1 MDRTIYLIDWVF
13 LFFFVGLNT
22 SYLILFGLSLAEIF
36 LRARRRISADLDGSL
51 RSYHTHPVS
60 IIAPAFNERLTIEGS
75 VRALLALR
83 YPEFEV
89 VVVNDG
95 STDRTTQV
103 MIEAFDLYE
112 VHAIYQAIIPTRPV
126 VTIYKSYKEP
136 KLTLIEKINGGKADA
151 LNCGINAARFPLFCS
166 IDADTL
172 ISPDALLRLAL
183 PFIDDPA
190 RTVATGGTVRV
201 ANGCT
206 IRNGQVEGIGMP
218 DKAVPAFQVV
228 EYLRAFLFGRVG
240 WNLLGGT
247 LIISGAFGLFS
258 RDAVLKVQGYRHDTV
273 GEDMELVVRLHRQM
287 REDQVPYRIVFVW
300 DSTCYTEVPES
311 LEQLGRQ
318 RDRWHRG
325 LIDSIWRHRTMFF
338 NPRYGVVGMVIFPF
352 FAIFE
357 MLGPIVELIGL
368 VTVSISYLFGIVDT
382 SFMLLFLT
390 VSLFFGVL
398 LSVAT
403 LALEEISFSVYPNWR
418 DLLRMTMFGIFENFG
433 YRQLTL
439 YWRLRG
445 MVNYFRGVRAWGAMS
460 RRGFGAS

>member
-1 MDRTIYLIDWVF
+1 MDRIIYIIDWTF
-13 LFFFVGLNT
+13 LLFFVGLNT
-22 SYLILFGLSLAEIF
+22 SYSILLGLSLAEIF

-60 IIAPAFNERLTIEGS
+60 IIAPAFNERLTIEAS

-89 VVVNDG
+89 LVVNDG
-95 STDRTTQV
+95 STDRTAQV
-103 MIEAFDLYE
+103 MIEAFDMYE
-112 VHAIYQAIIPTRPV
+112 VHPIYQAIIPTRPLV
-126 VTIYKSYKEP
+126 AIYKSYQEP
-136 KLTLIEKINGGKADA
+136 KLTLIDKANGGKADA

-190 RTVATGGTVRV
+190 RTIATGGTVRI

-206 IRNGQVEGIGMP
+206 IRNGQVEAIGMP
-218 DKAVPAFQVV
+218 EKAVPAFQVV

-258 RDAVLKVQGYRHDTV
+258 RDAVLKVRGYRHDTV

-287 REDQVPYRIVFVW
+287 REDHVPYRIVFVW
-300 DSTCYTEVPES
+300 DSTCYTEVPET

-325 LIDSIWRHRTMFF
+325 LIDSIWRHRTMFL
-338 NPRYGVVGMVIFPF
+338 NPRYGVIGMVIFPF

-357 MLGPIVELIGL
+357 MLGPIVEFIGL
-368 VTVSISYLFGIVDT
+368 VTVSITYLLGIVDT

-390 VSLFFGVL
+390 VSLIFGVL

-403 LALEEISFSVYPNWR
+403 LAMEEISFSVYPNWR

-433 YRQLTL
+433 YRQLTV

-445 MVNYFRGVRAWGAMS
+445 MLNYFRGVRAWGAMS

>member
-1 MDRTIYLIDWVF
+1 MDLFIYIIDWTF

-22 SYLILFGLSLAEIF
+22 SYFILLALSLAEIF
-36 LRARRRISADLDGSL
+36 LRARRRIAADLDGSL

-95 STDRTTQV
+95 STDRTVQV
-103 MIEAFDLYE
+103 MIEAFDMYE
-112 VHAIYQAIIPTRPV
+112 VHPIYQAVIPTRPV
-126 VTIYKSYKEP
+126 VAIYKSHKEP
-136 KLTLIEKINGGKADA
+136 KLTLIDKANGGKADA

-172 ISPDALLRLAL
+172 ITPDALLRLAL
-183 PFIDDPA
+183 PFVDDPA
-190 RTVATGGTVRV
+190 RTIATGGTVRV

-206 IRNGQVEGIGMP
+206 IRNGQVEAIGMP
-218 DKAVPAFQVV
+218 AKAVPAFQVV

-258 RDAVLKVQGYRHDTV
+258 RDAVLKVHGYRHDTV

-357 MLGPIVELIGL
+357 MLGPIVELLGL
-368 VTVSISYLFGIVDT
+368 VTVSVSYLLGIVDT

-390 VSLFFGVL
+390 VSLIFGVL

-418 DLLRMTMFGIFENFG
+418 DLLRMAFFGVIENFG

-439 YWRLRG
+439 FWRLRG
-445 MVNYFRGVRAWGAMS
+445 MVNYFRGIQAWGAMS
-460 RRGFGAS
+460 RRGFGET

>member
-1 MDRTIYLIDWVF
+1 MDRIIYIIDWTF

-22 SYLILFGLSLAEIF
+22 SYFILLGLSLAEIV

-60 IIAPAFNERLTIEGS
+60 IIAPAFNERLSIEGS

-95 STDRTTQV
+95 STDRTAQV
-103 MIEAFDLYE
+103 MIEAFDMYE
-112 VHAIYQAIIPTRPV
+112 VHPIYQAIIPTRPV
-126 VTIYKSYKEP
+126 VAIYKSHREP
-136 KLTLIEKINGGKADA
+136 KLTLIDKVNGGKADA
-151 LNCGINAARFPLFCS
+151 LNCGINSARFPLFCS

-190 RTVATGGTVRV
+190 RTIATGGTVRV

-206 IRNGQVEGIGMP
+206 IRNGQVEAIGMP
-218 DKAVPAFQVV
+218 EKAVPAFQVV

-258 RDAVLKVQGYRHDTV
+258 RDAVLKIQGYRHDTV

-287 REDQVPYRIVFVW
+287 REDHVPYRIVFVW

-338 NPRYGVVGMVIFPF
+338 NPRYGLVGMVIFPF

-357 MLGPIVELIGL
+357 MLGPIVELVGL
-368 VTVSISYLFGIVDT
+368 VTVSISYLLGVVDT

-418 DLLRMTMFGIFENFG
+418 DLLRMTMFGIIENFG

-445 MVNYFRGVRAWGAMS
+445 MVNYFRGVQAWGAMS

>member
-1 MDRTIYLIDWVF
+1 MDRIIYLIDWVF

-22 SYLILFGLSLAEIF
+22 SYLLLFGLSLAEIF

-103 MIEAFDLYE
+103 MIEAFDMYQ
-112 VHAIYQAIIPTRPV
+112 VHPIYQAVIPTQPV
-126 VTIYKSYKEP
+126 VAIYKSYKEP
-136 KLTLIEKINGGKADA
+136 KLTLIDKVNGGKADA

-190 RTVATGGTVRV
+190 RTIATGGTVRV

-206 IRNGQVEGIGMP
+206 IRNGQVEAIGMP
-218 DKAVPAFQVV
+218 DKPVPAFQVV

-287 REDQVPYRIVFVW
+287 REDHVPYRIVFVW
-300 DSTCYTEVPES
+300 DSTCYTEVPET

-357 MLGPIVELIGL
+357 MLGPIIELVGL
-368 VTVSISYLFGIVDT
+368 VMVSISYLLGIVDT

-445 MVNYFRGVRAWGAMS
+445 MMNYFRGVQAWGAMS
-460 RRGFGAS
+460 RRGFGGS

>member
-1 MDRTIYLIDWVF
+1 MDRIIYIIDWTF

-22 SYLILFGLSLAEIF
+22 SYFILLGLSLAEIF

-95 STDRTTQV
+95 STDRTVQV
-103 MIEAFDLYE
+103 MIEAFDMYE
-112 VHAIYQAIIPTRPV
+112 VHPIYQAIIPTRPV
-126 VTIYKSYKEP
+126 VAIYKSYKEP
-136 KLTLIEKINGGKADA
+136 KLTLIDKVNGGKADA
-151 LNCGINAARFPLFCS
+151 LNCGINTARFPLFCS

-190 RTVATGGTVRV
+190 RTIATGGTVRV

-206 IRNGQVEGIGMP
+206 IRNGQVESIGMP
-218 DKAVPAFQVV
+218 EKAVPAFQVV

-287 REDQVPYRIVFVW
+287 REDHVPYRIVFVW

-357 MLGPIVELIGL
+357 MLGPVVELIGL
-368 VTVSISYLFGIVDT
+368 VTVAISYVLGVVDT

-390 VSLFFGVL
+390 VSLIFGVL

-418 DLLRMTMFGIFENFG
+418 DLLRMTMFGIIENFG

-445 MVNYFRGVRAWGAMS
+445 MVNYFRGVQAWGAMS

>member
-1 MDRTIYLIDWVF
+1 MDLLIYIVDWVF

-22 SYLILFGLSLAEIF
+22 SYFLLLALSLAEIF
-36 LRARRRISADLDGSL
+36 LRARRRIAADLDGSL

-95 STDRTTQV
+95 STDKTVEV
-103 MIEAFDLYE
+103 MIEAFDMYE
-112 VHAIYQAIIPTRPV
+112 VHPIYQAVIPTRPV
-126 VTIYKSYKEP
+126 VAIYKSHREP
-136 KLTLIEKINGGKADA
+136 KLTLIDKANGGKADA

-190 RTVATGGTVRV
+190 RTIATGGTVRV

-206 IRNGQVEGIGMP
+206 IRNGQVESIGMP
-218 DKAVPAFQVV
+218 DKPVPAFQVV

-368 VTVSISYLFGIVDT
+368 VTVSISYLIGIVDT
-382 SFMLLFLT
+382 SFMLLFFT
-390 VSLFFGVL
+390 VSLIFGVL

-418 DLLRMTMFGIFENFG
+418 DLLRMALFGVIENFG

-445 MVNYFRGVRAWGAMS
+445 MMNYFRGIQAWGAMS
-460 RRGFGAS
+460 RRGFGET

>member
-1 MDRTIYLIDWVF
+1 MDRIIYIIDWTF

-22 SYLILFGLSLAEIF
+22 SYFILLGLSLAEIV

-60 IIAPAFNERLTIEGS
+60 IIAPAFNERLSIEGS

-103 MIEAFDLYE
+103 MIEAFDMYE
-112 VHAIYQAIIPTRPV
+112 VHPIYQAIIPTRPV
-126 VTIYKSYKEP
+126 VAIYKSHREP
-136 KLTLIEKINGGKADA
+136 KLTLIDKVNGGKADA
-151 LNCGINAARFPLFCS
+151 LNCGINSARFPLFCS

-190 RTVATGGTVRV
+190 RTIATGGTVRV

-206 IRNGQVEGIGMP
+206 IRNGQVEAIGMP
-218 DKAVPAFQVV
+218 EKAVPAFQVV

-258 RDAVLKVQGYRHDTV
+258 RDAVLKIQGYRHDTV
-273 GEDMELVVRLHRQM
+273 GEDMELVFRLHRQM
-287 REDQVPYRIVFVW
+287 REDHVPYRIVFVW

-338 NPRYGVVGMVIFPF
+338 NPRYGLVGMVIFPF

-357 MLGPIVELIGL
+357 MLGPIVELVGL
-368 VTVSISYLFGIVDT
+368 VTVSISYLLGVVDT

-418 DLLRMTMFGIFENFG
+418 DLLRMTMFGIIENFG

-445 MVNYFRGVRAWGAMS
+445 MVNYFRGVQAWGAMS

>member
-1 MDRTIYLIDWVF
+1 MDLFIYIIDWTF

-22 SYLILFGLSLAEIF
+22 SYFILLALSLAEIF
-36 LRARRRISADLDGSL
+36 LRARRRIAADLDGSL

-95 STDRTTQV
+95 STDRTVQV
-103 MIEAFDLYE
+103 MIEAFDMYE
-112 VHAIYQAIIPTRPV
+112 VHPIYQAVIPTRPV
-126 VTIYKSYKEP
+126 IAIYKSHKEP
-136 KLTLIEKINGGKADA
+136 KLTLIDKANGGKADA

-172 ISPDALLRLAL
+172 ITPDALLRLAL

-190 RTVATGGTVRV
+190 RTIATGGTVRV

-206 IRNGQVEGIGMP
+206 IRNGQVEAIGMP
-218 DKAVPAFQVV
+218 AKAVPAFQVV

-357 MLGPIVELIGL
+357 MLGPIVELLGL
-368 VTVSISYLFGIVDT
+368 VTVSISYLLGIVDT

-390 VSLFFGVL
+390 VSLIFGVL

-418 DLLRMTMFGIFENFG
+418 DLLRMAVFGVVENFG

-445 MVNYFRGVRAWGAMS
+445 MVNYFRGIQAWGAMS
-460 RRGFGAS
+460 RRGFGES

>member
-1 MDRTIYLIDWVF
+1 MDRIIYIIDWTF

-22 SYLILFGLSLAEIF
+22 SYFILLGLSLAEIV

-60 IIAPAFNERLTIEGS
+60 IIAPAFNERLSIEGS

-95 STDRTTQV
+95 STDRTAQV
-103 MIEAFDLYE
+103 MIEAFDMYE
-112 VHAIYQAIIPTRPV
+112 VHPIYQAIIPTQPV
-126 VTIYKSYKEP
+126 VAIYKSYREP
-136 KLTLIEKINGGKADA
+136 KLTLIDKVNGGKADA
-151 LNCGINAARFPLFCS
+151 LNCGINSARFPLFCS

-190 RTVATGGTVRV
+190 RTIATGGTVRV

-206 IRNGQVEGIGMP
+206 IRNGQVEAIGMP
-218 DKAVPAFQVV
+218 EKAVPAFQVV

-258 RDAVLKVQGYRHDTV
+258 RDAVLKIQGYRHDTV

-287 REDQVPYRIVFVW
+287 REDHVPYRIVFVW

-338 NPRYGVVGMVIFPF
+338 NPRYGLVGMVIFPF

-357 MLGPIVELIGL
+357 MLGPIVELVGL
-368 VTVSISYLFGIVDT
+368 VTVSISYLLGVVDT

-418 DLLRMTMFGIFENFG
+418 DLLRMTMFGIIENFG

-445 MVNYFRGVRAWGAMS
+445 MVNYFRGVQAWGAMS

>member
-1 MDRTIYLIDWVF
+1 MDFFIYIIDWTF

-22 SYLILFGLSLAEIF
+22 SYFILLALSLAEIF
-36 LRARRRISADLDGSL
+36 LRARRRIAADLDGSL

-95 STDRTTQV
+95 STDRTVQV
-103 MIEAFDLYE
+103 MIEAFDMYE
-112 VHAIYQAIIPTRPV
+112 IHPIYQAVIPTRPV
-126 VTIYKSYKEP
+126 IAIYKSHKEP
-136 KLTLIEKINGGKADA
+136 KLTLIDKANGGKADA

-172 ISPDALLRLAL
+172 ITPDALLRLAL

-190 RTVATGGTVRV
+190 RTIATGGTVRV

-206 IRNGQVEGIGMP
+206 IRNGQVEAIGMP
-218 DKAVPAFQVV
+218 AKAVPAFQVV

-258 RDAVLKVQGYRHDTV
+258 RDAVLKVHGYRHDTV

-357 MLGPIVELIGL
+357 MLGPIVELLGL
-368 VTVSISYLFGIVDT
+368 VTVSVSYLLGIVDT

-390 VSLFFGVL
+390 VSLIFGVL

-418 DLLRMTMFGIFENFG
+418 DLLRMAFFGVIENFG

-439 YWRLRG
+439 FWRLRG
-445 MVNYFRGVRAWGAMS
+445 MVNYFRGIQAWGAMS
-460 RRGFGAS
+460 RRGFGET

>member
-1 MDRTIYLIDWVF
+1 MDLLIYIVDWIF

-22 SYLILFGLSLAEIF
+22 SYFILLVLSLAEIF
-36 LRARRRISADLDGSL
+36 LRARRRIAADLDGSL

-95 STDRTTQV
+95 STDKTVEV
-103 MIEAFDLYE
+103 MIEAFDMYE
-112 VHAIYQAIIPTRPV
+112 VHPIYQAVIPTRPV
-126 VTIYKSYKEP
+126 VAIYKSHREP
-136 KLTLIEKINGGKADA
+136 KLTLIDKVNGGKADA

-190 RTVATGGTVRV
+190 RTIATGGTVRV

-206 IRNGQVEGIGMP
+206 IRNGQVEAIGMP
-218 DKAVPAFQVV
+218 EKAVPAFQVV

-368 VTVSISYLFGIVDT
+368 VTVSISYLVGIVDT
-382 SFMLLFLT
+382 SFMLLFFT
-390 VSLFFGVL
+390 VSLIFGVL

-418 DLLRMTMFGIFENFG
+418 DLLRMALFGVVENFG

-445 MVNYFRGVRAWGAMS
+445 MVNYFRGIQAWGAMS
-460 RRGFGAS
+460 RRGFGET